1 MKKVTVLCF
10 ILTACVLIAC
20 NANKRNTV
28 FAIQLKTTEAKD
40 YNLTRIKGR
49 PATVITFFS
58 PECPLSENYTS
69 VMLTLQD
76 LIAMKDVLFIT
87 VIPGDRYSEDTI
99 RKFAETYKL
108 KQPILLDS
116 EKKLTNFLHATITPE
131 TFVLNNKGA
140 VVYRGAIDNWA
151 VDLGTKRQLT
161 TEHYLMD
168 AIQGVL
174 KGTDID
180 PQETTAVGCYI
191 E

>member
-1 MKKVTVLCF
+1 MKRITVLLF
-10 ILTACVLIAC
+10 FLMACVLTAC
-20 NANKRNTV
+20 NANKKNTV

-40 YNLTRIKGR
+40 FNLTRIKGR

-69 VMLTLQD
+69 VVLKLQD

-87 VIPGDRYSEDTI
+87 VIPGNKYSEDTI
-99 RKFAETYKL
+99 KKFAETYKL
-108 KQPILLDS
+108 RQPVLFDS
-116 EKKLTNFLHATITPE
+116 EKKLTNFLHATFTPE
-131 TFVLNNKGA
+131 TFVLNNKGQ
-140 VVYRGAIDNWA
+140 VVYSGAIDNWA

-168 AIQGVL
+168 ALNCVL
-174 KGTDID
+174 KGSEVH
-180 PQETTAVGCYI
+180 PEKTTAVGCYI